1 MHELPNDGV
10 FVGTIPPV
18 TLGEAGR
25 NLQLSQYDAHAR
37 DVMSM
42 PGYAQFSLTDELIDT
57 ARGIFDLPTFDTVV
71 RGTTPSQSSEGG
83 LERLSS
89 DFQTAGNNSCL
100 ITSGHEGEHPEPVGQ
115 VSITTAGDLYVS
127 ANDQHTNLQ
136 PAIYPDGQTVSQ
148 PVNSEVS
155 MGFPSCTTIS
165 GSVPVNHCVCNTG
178 HSNEEFLDRL
188 PSMPISHHPLNPT
201 IFESS
206 IFPDFT
212 FQNSG
217 MPSETSFTPDDLLDT
232 SLSKRQKLVENH
244 LSDSTYLRNDK
255 PVFERGSTLGLPPNA
270 LNAGLPTLRSL
281 LEANGSESNEF
292 CAQNSYDSHTCVS
305 AQTFTP
311 ESEDGTSVLLRR
323 LSGASQSLGG
333 DSSHQIFYP
342 SRDDE
347 GLALLSSVSNAP
359 FAPANLSV
367 LTARDQSPSRESS
380 SSTDFHLSEQEGEGR
395 MSPER
400 DCFLSFNNDDTQ
412 TSMINHYGSLCLS
425 ESAGITAESS
435 LKLPESTDFVNN
447 SQSYSMIPTGPN
459 DFTCGPTIH
468 GTSSTTGPSAD
479 HETPHVSYSDSISS
493 VPPLS
498 AFASSEPLP
507 QSNELSTPESSLRDT
522 LTAPGLTTLPGMSR
536 KAGGLLCSRD
546 RSTDVASRAN
556 WNATNS
562 LQYARFVSQASGRG
576 TGLPVRPLCQFTQGR
591 KRMSRF
597 TAPAPQLPA
606 VINATYSRKKCTSQG
621 DDIRGGY
628 GSLPI
633 SLASF
638 PSAPSP
644 HNFFPDYSVRSQA
657 RVVILRQPEAQ
668 HRARYQ
674 TEGSRGAVKDISGHG
689 FPTVQ
694 LLGWNGRASLQVFV
708 GTEYGRTR
716 PHPFYQAYLVV
727 GKSTKYCVQTIRDGV
742 NVIEMFFSNANNWTL
757 SVECVGIL
765 KLRKTDVEQRSQVAS
780 TNGNSMTAS
789 STTNDCL
796 RNGASDEL
804 VSKTRAAEVPRTK
817 INAKPI
823 GGGGRKPGKARL
835 VFRVLLFHENTGS
848 IEAIQVASDPIL
860 CTQLVGDPELC
871 RLSLSESGP
880 NGGGDLFILGK
891 NLGKECHVIFR
902 QLANKSPL
910 NVKLEDN
917 HGDPHPLDTAN
928 SETLVSWQKE
938 AALEVEFSQQTHLV
952 CRVPAYDGPSAPLVH
967 PLRVQVII
975 RLGQRWSNPFPFTY
989 LPDAASFHAG
999 APTYK
1004 LTHTSKLATA
1014 VGDSHVDYSH
1024 PSVSYLPDS
1033 SSCLNSGSS
1042 APELFQLASSSIPAN
1057 DNPVPDIS
1065 SSTES
1070 ISRHPMDADSSFF
1083 LPPDHVNTHSSVLPS
1098 NPLLPVLN
1106 TIPVPEPSQ
1115 LPVDPQTAS
1124 ANPDVLPQGD
1134 LSTPSLSCFIENPV
1148 TWTTEHHPPHHLPPP
1163 SNMH

>member
-1 MHELPNDGV
+1 M
-10 FVGTIPPV
+10 
-18 TLGEAGR
+18 
-25 NLQLSQYDAHAR
+25 
-37 DVMSM
+37 
-42 PGYAQFSLTDELIDT
+42 
-57 ARGIFDLPTFDTVV
+57 
-71 RGTTPSQSSEGG
+71 
-83 LERLSS
+83 
-89 DFQTAGNNSCL
+89 
-100 ITSGHEGEHPEPVGQ
+100 
-115 VSITTAGDLYVS
+115 
-127 ANDQHTNLQ
+127 
-136 PAIYPDGQTVSQ
+136 
-148 PVNSEVS
+148 
-155 MGFPSCTTIS
+155 S
-165 GSVPVNHCVCNTG
+165 GSVPVNHCVYNTG
-178 HSNEEFLDRL
+178 HSNEEFLERL

-212 FQNSG
+212 FRNSG

-232 SLSKRQKLVENH
+232 SLSKRQKLTENH
-244 LSDSTYLRNDK
+244 LPDSTYLRNDQ

-281 LEANGSESNEF
+281 LEANASEGNEF

-311 ESEDGTSVLLRR
+311 ESEDGNSMLLRR

-333 DSSHQIFYP
+333 DSSHQVFYP

-425 ESAGITAESS
+425 EPPGITAESS
-435 LKLPESTDFVNN
+435 LKLPESADFVNN
-447 SQSYSMIPTGPN
+447 SQSYSMIPTVPN

-507 QSNELSTPESSLRDT
+507 QSNELSTPEYNHLDRRCTTEALHSTVLAMNEQQQQQQNNVDSNVTSDTNIPSSMLVMENHATASEDWTSSLNSSTNVLPESPHSTYTQTAFAPASSHTSAYISEEENQRSFSPHPKPSSQEPHQVPEKKTLLTVTSKPHSGHLVVTRKVRAPLVYKHSTCVLRTESSLRDT
-522 LTAPGLTTLPGMSR
+522 LTAPGLTALPGMSR
-536 KAGGLLCSRD
+536 KVGGLLCSRD

-606 VINATYSRKKCTSQG
+606 VINTTYSRKKCTSQG

-674 TEGSRGAVKDISGHG
+674 TEGSRGAVKDVSGHG

-742 NVIEMFFSNANNWTL
+742 NVIEMSFSNTNNWTL

-780 TNGNSMTAS
+780 TNGNNMNAS

-860 CTQLVGDPELC
+860 CTQLIGDPELC

-880 NGGGDLFILGK
+880 DGGGDLFILGK

-902 QLANKSPL
+902 QLASKSPL

-917 HGDPHPLDTAN
+917 HGDPHPLDAAS

-999 APTYK
+999 TPTYK

-1014 VGDSHVDYSH
+1014 VGDAHVDYSH

-1033 SSCLNSGSS
+1033 SSCLNARSS

-1057 DNPVPDIS
+1057 DNPLPDIS

-1070 ISRHPMDADSSFF
+1070 ISRHPMDSDSSFF

-1098 NPLLPVLN
+1098 NTLLPVLN
-1106 TIPVPEPSQ
+1106 TIPVPESSQ
-1115 LPVDPQTAS
+1115 LQVDPQTAS
-1124 ANPDVLPQGD
+1124 TNPDLLTQGD
-1134 LSTPSLSCFIENPV
+1134 LSTPSLSCFIETPQHMPV

-1163 SNMH
+1163 SNMN